1 MSYFQKVFTVHQH
14 KLTAS
19 SRFGQSKIKV
29 IFFKTLMVQRI
40 EVIFYP
46 EK

>member
-1 MSYFQKVFTVHQH
+1 MFEHRIDVPYTMNYFQKVFTVHQH

-29 IFFKTLMVQRI
+29 IFSKL
-40 EVIFYP
+40 
-46 EK
+46 